1 VLDANGRSLDE
12 EPAQR
17 RVAELSGRGAVP
29 GTVQGRVKILSRPE
43 DARGVEVGCVLVLAS
58 ADIGSTLLFPQAG
71 AMVVERGGLL
81 SHAIVLAREFGLPA
95 VIGVTGATSILRN
108 GDLVS
113 VDGDAGIVK
122 LLERDGSPDRNARP
136 SSSVATQTQLTGI

>member
-95 VIGVTGATSILRN
+95 VIGVTGRDRQASRARRKSGSQRQAVLF
-108 GDLVS
+108 G
-113 VDGDAGIVK
+113 GDADAAH
-122 LLERDGSPDRNARP
+122 RDLS
-136 SSSVATQTQLTGI
+136 